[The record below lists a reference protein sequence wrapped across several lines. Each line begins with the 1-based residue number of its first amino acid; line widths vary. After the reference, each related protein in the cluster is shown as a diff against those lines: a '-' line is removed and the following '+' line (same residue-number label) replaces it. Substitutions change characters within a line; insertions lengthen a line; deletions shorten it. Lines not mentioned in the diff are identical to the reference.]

1 MNDLEVRI
9 TIAENNGYFWFRFL
23 DSLGVPFY
31 MLCEPNDWVRRQG
44 GVRLQRPEINPTDKW
59 QSWSGIPDY
68 LNDLNAMHK
77 VIIGITDPNMQKIF
91 VQECYFVQSDRIT
104 FKLDVFPAGEEGIY
118 CLMSLPAQSLAE
130 AYVRALARCEGLDIA
145 EFLAGKLT

>member
-1 MNDLEVRI
+1 MNDLKVRI

-44 GVRLQRPEINPTDKW
+44 GVRLQRPTIDPTDKW

-91 VQECYFVQSDRIT
+91 VQECY
-104 FKLDVFPAGEEGIY
+104 KLDDFPAGEEGIY

-130 AYVRALARCEGLDIA
+130 AYVRAVAKCEELSIA